1 MSLLA
6 RPLRLG
12 PAQQCVAPGF
22 VVAVA
27 DTVLW
32 ASSTSWKT
40 RSTVRRGDVF
50 LASSFVKQV
59 GAWSMLPVCG
69 GGAVET
75 LFFRAATAVD
85 VRLGPHVVV
94 LDLDQPFWRPRTRRA
109 RRQASI
115 ASSMPRRL
123 PLVPSPTASFSLPP
137 SFCSSNSSGKL
148 CTRTDS
154 RVMSPP
160 GSPMR
165 TASVVTNPDS
175 VLMYVPMLAALT
187 ESFNL
192 SRKDRNR
199 LMHALVGNTPRSAAS
214 SDRCVGFSNPLA
226 TTCYVGSSLQ
236 SLLAVPSITESV
248 ASLTSLCTDAA
259 CPVCLLCKACLSVRS
274 SAQSSVS
281 LATWEPWV
289 AAIGRNFA
297 EYQDAAEILRALLL
311 GMSVA
316 AAHLD
321 LDFARIFHM
330 EILEEIAYTC
340 PDGCPPPAARQS
352 LLQECMLPVSVPACA
367 EVSLDMLLAQFFEQ
381 AEIVHPEGDSPPKCT
396 CHQLLTRSLRRR
408 LATLSDY
415 VLLDIKRQEGGR
427 PAVFR
432 RFEHIVLSGTALTL
446 VGAVTRHG
454 QHFMAHVRRGASVVT
469 FNDACASVSSD
480 WPDATYALSTVLL
493 FAKVSLPPAPPPAF
507 PSAHHSIDADAA
519 TLLSLYAE
527 RKHVDCVTFLKSLPL
542 FLPGAQL
549 LHLPQQLRTAIEIL
563 QSEAI
568 NAASAL
574 ECRFGFSDS
583 MLYPLAVLLEA
594 TAIASGMPAIFYID
608 TVHGLVNSLFHRRLC
623 VNLGKFPE
631 SRSRYWFSGTG
642 NVGDGKSP
650 AVKPLVALLDSVLEE
665 RSHLCVGTAAD
676 RFHYQQSGT
685 TAAAVDKLRHCEGYL
700 TVHADEAGRCLCP
713 KFAAGGETDASK
725 FVDLTHFF
733 DAAHGGEFSH
743 TNKLERQRYLGKKRC
758 SDPKGPVPADMELH
772 IKHTNVHFL
781 FLQQEHHFSNF
792 FAQAAATRPTGLA
805 QRFLFSFGAYEN
817 PGLQDHHGFFEQIAA
832 PLLSRLFEL
841 TSTRYGPRVPA
852 AEDLAFQESIVASLS
867 ETVAVFARRS
877 GRSAF
882 PSALPKSLYWL
893 GTSALTNH
901 VLEELWPHVLA
912 DTVPLQYDLNISD
925 AAFTASVQFM
935 HRRYLRGQSILA
947 VTVDETS
954 WLRSDAVHLTDQHA
968 LFLRILRGCSTRSVT
983 VESCC
988 RCDLW
993 LKCEI
998 RQRSSAAVDMLQ
1010 QFWQLSFD
1018 LNLGVLH
1025 GDLRSDPLG
1034 CSLRKHHLS
1043 CLHDTARAWLV
1054 RHRIPLENW
1063 NLYALYAV
1071 EPNEVQQQPTTAANR
1086 KKRDFMEANV
1096 SDPSLKIVA
1105 AAKSPAVPTLSTP
1118 ASSAPAAKSGQD
1130 KHHEAKSHSLLP
1142 PDTISDPVR
1151 SQGDVAR
1158 HLAMHAACKHFRH
1171 KIHYS
1176 HYDATKFTFHVHCLE
1191 GSAVCPYQVNATYF
1205 RQPAGYKAGTL
1216 LLTAVG
1222 EHNAHEGPGRSGKVF
1237 TNAQEAAALA
1247 FFADGGR
1254 SPKHLH
1260 QKLSTDCPGAH
1271 LPDMRQ
1277 LTQWLQRA
1285 KSNSAA
1291 EAAKPEPIDRNR
1303 VVSLAMELSQW
1314 NRDFASTASIADLC
1328 TFEDQV
1334 CLVVDVKMK
1343 ALEHG
1348 RGVATASLLTKAGL
1362 RNTRLGEGRKQG
1374 KACASRPFPLVQ
1386 AVVSS
1391 ESHDLTLLFFRLL
1404 CDVWDKHATHCVPLR
1419 DHVVQVH
1426 KDFAPGLES
1435 ARKACFP
1442 RSRPCDDFYH
1452 FTQKHKELESRLLQT
1467 ELVAGKFQK
1476 KHLGWLQALLASLR
1490 LLPRASIF
1498 DACWRGLLV
1507 RLHDMDEAVV
1517 AAYLEYL
1524 HDHRFAGWWV
1534 GCCGI
1539 VPGTACG
1546 SNPAEAIHS
1555 AWQSKLESVGGR
1567 VPLAEVLGVMQN
1579 LYAKHWLANFQ
1590 WESEACLSME
1600 AIDID
1605 PTHLQGVQTLSA
1617 VHRSPATELFRSHSE
1632 LSPSYHIYDIDA
1644 DLSIVA
1650 VRMSCYAPILCEDT
1664 AKNGVQLLVC
1674 APTQVPRFLEDAHV
1688 LRRTESGLAFQYGP
1702 CKKLFDNI
1710 AYVTVQRTKL
1720 TCTCL
1725 AHALW
1730 RGCEHILLCRSLT
1743 FPHREA
1749 DISLENVRLSKPR
1762 GRPPGSRVKGAGKG
1776 KFQPKASPK
1785 KVRKPGKVIR
1795 ELS

>member
-1 MSLLA
+1 M
-6 RPLRLG
+6 
-12 PAQQCVAPGF
+12 PG
-22 VVAVA
+22 
-27 DTVLW
+27 
-32 ASSTSWKT
+32 
-40 RSTVRRGDVF
+40 G
-50 LASSFVKQV
+50 
-59 GAWSMLPVCG
+59 
-69 GGAVET
+69 
-75 LFFRAATAVD
+75 
-85 VRLGPHVVV
+85 
-94 LDLDQPFWRPRTRRA
+94 
-109 RRQASI
+109 
-115 ASSMPRRL
+115 L
-123 PLVPSPTASFSLPP
+123 PLVPPPTTSFPLASSL
-137 SFCSSNSSGKL
+137 CSSGESSGKL
-148 CTRTDS
+148 GTHTDT
-154 RVMSPP
+154 RVMLLPA
-160 GSPMR
+160 SPMR
-165 TASVVTNPDS
+165 SALLVVKSDS
-175 VLMYVPMLAALT
+175 VQSYVPMIEAVAA
-187 ESFNL
+187 SFNL
-192 SRKDRNR
+192 SRKERNR
-199 LMHALVGNTPRSAAS
+199 LMHALVGNTPRSVAS
-214 SDRCVGFSNPLA
+214 SDRCLGFSNPSA
-226 TTCYVGSSLQ
+226 TTCYLGSALQ
-236 SLLAVPSITESV
+236 LLLAVPPITESI
-248 ASLTSLCTDAA
+248 ASLTSLCTDADCA
-259 CPVCLLCKACLSVRS
+259 VCLLCKTWLRVRS
-274 SAQSSVS
+274 SSQSSVS
-281 LATWEPWV
+281 VSMWEPWV
-289 AAIGRNFA
+289 RAIGRNFA

-311 GMSVA
+311 AMSLPP
-316 AAHLD
+316 AHLD
-321 LDFARIFHM
+321 LDFARIFRM
-330 EILEEIAYTC
+330 EIMEEIVYTC
-340 PDGCPPPAARQS
+340 PDGCLSPAAHRS
-352 LLQECMLPVSVPACA
+352 LLQECMLLLSVPAGAEA

-381 AEIVHPEGDSPPKCT
+381 AEIVRPGGTSPPKCA
-396 CHQLLTRSLRRR
+396 CNQLLTRSVRRR
-408 LATLSDY
+408 LGTLSDY
-415 VLLDIKRQEGGR
+415 VLLEVKRQEGGQ
-427 PAVFR
+427 PTVFR
-432 RFEHIVLSGTALTL
+432 RFKRIVLSGTALDL

-454 QHFMAHVRRGASVVT
+454 QHFMAHVQRGASVVT
-469 FNDACASVSSD
+469 FNDACVSESSD

-493 FAKVSLPPAPPPAF
+493 FARVPPPPAPPLAF
-507 PSAHHSIDADAA
+507 HSTQHSIDTDAA

-527 RKHVDCVTFLKSLPL
+527 RKNVDCVNFLNSLPL

-549 LHLPQQLRTAIEIL
+549 LHLSQQLRTAIEIL

-650 AVKPLVALLDSVLEE
+650 AVKPIVALLDSVLEE
-665 RSHLCVGTAAD
+665 RSHLCVGAAAD

-713 KFAAGGETDASK
+713 KFAAGGETDVSK

-817 PGLQDHHGFFEQIAA
+817 PGHQNHHGFFEQIAA

-841 TSTRYGPRVPA
+841 TLTRYGPRIPA
-852 AEDLAFQESIVASLS
+852 AEDLTFQVSEAQESVVAALS

-882 PSALPKSLYWL
+882 RSALPKSLYWL
-893 GTSALTNH
+893 GSSILTNH
-901 VLEELWPHVLA
+901 VLEQLWSHVLA

-947 VTVDETS
+947 VNVDEKS
-954 WLRSDAVHLTDQHA
+954 WLHSDVAHLTDQQA

-998 RQRSSAAVDMLQ
+998 RHRSAAAVDMLQ

-1025 GDLRSDPLG
+1025 GDLRKDPLG
-1034 CSLRKHHLS
+1034 CFLRKHHLS

-1063 NLYALYAV
+1063 NLYPV
-1071 EPNEVQQQPTTAANR
+1071 EPNEVHQQPTTAANR
-1086 KKRDFMEANV
+1086 KRWEFMEAGV
-1096 SDPSLKIVA
+1096 PVPSLEVSSA
-1105 AAKSPAVPTLSTP
+1105 AAKSPAVPTSSTP
-1118 ASSAPAAKSGQD
+1118 AATSSQGNRD
-1130 KHHEAKSHSLLP
+1130 DAKSHSPLP

-1171 KIHYS
+1171 RIHYS
-1176 HYDATKFTFHVHCLE
+1176 HYDATKFTFRVLCLE

-1222 EHNAHEGPGRSGKVF
+1222 EHNGHEGSARSGKVF

-1247 FFADGGR
+1247 FLADGGR
-1254 SPKHLH
+1254 SPKLLH

-1277 LTQWLQRA
+1277 LTQWLHRA
-1285 KSNSAA
+1285 KSTAA
-1291 EAAKPEPIDRNR
+1291 AGAAKPEPIDRNR
-1303 VVSLAMELSQW
+1303 VTPLAVELSQW
-1314 NRDFASTASIADLC
+1314 NRDSASTASLADLC
-1328 TFEDQV
+1328 TFHDQIRLDSDDVFVPFACRGMFQTMRRWSGSVV

-1343 ALEHG
+1343 VLEHG
-1348 RGVATASLLTKAGL
+1348 RGVATASLLTKTGL

-1386 AVVSS
+1386 AVVGS
-1391 ESHDLTLLFFRLL
+1391 ESHDLMVSFFRLL
-1404 CDVWDKHATHCVPLR
+1404 CDVWDTHAAHCVPLC

-1435 ARKACFP
+1435 ARRACFP
-1442 RSRPCDDFYH
+1442 RSRACDDFYH
-1452 FTQKHKELESRLLQT
+1452 FSQKHKELESRLLQT
-1467 ELVAGKFQK
+1467 DLVAGKFQK
-1476 KHLGWLQALLASLR
+1476 KHLAWLQALLASLR
-1490 LLPRASIF
+1490 LLPRISIF

-1507 RLHDMDEAVV
+1507 RLQEMDETVV
-1517 AAYLEYL
+1517 SAYLDRTYTMEVPESLLGDPQEYL
-1524 HDHRFAGWWV
+1524 PEQRFAGWWV
-1534 GCCGI
+1534 GCYGI
-1539 VPGTACG
+1539 VAGTGCG

-1555 AWQSKLESVGGR
+1555 AWQSKLDSVGGR
-1567 VPLAEVLGVMQN
+1567 APLAEVLGVMQN
-1579 LYAKHWLANFQ
+1579 LYADHWASNFE
-1590 WESEACLSME
+1590 WESEASLSLE
-1600 AIDID
+1600 AVDID
-1605 PTHLQGVQTLSA
+1605 PTHLQGVQTLNA
-1617 VHRSPATELFRSHSE
+1617 VHRSPATELFRSHTE
-1632 LSPSYHIYDIDA
+1632 LSPSYFIYDIDT

-1650 VRMSCYAPILCEDT
+1650 VRMSCYASILSEDT

-1674 APTQVPRFLEDAHV
+1674 APTQVPQFLEDAHV
-1688 LRRTESGLAFQYGP
+1688 LRPTESGLAFQYGP

-1730 RGCEHILLCRSLT
+1730 RGCEHVLLCRSLT
-1743 FPHREA
+1743 FSHREA

-1762 GRPPGSRVKGAGKG
+1762 GRPPGSRVKGAAKG
-1776 KFQPKASPK
+1776 KSQPNTAPK